1 MMLQETLRVVSRTK
15 IRNLDSRRVFLPWH
29 EDYQKLKATF
39 KKTNMSDWKENVL
52 KVAKES
58 LKIQADI
65 DACMFLTG
73 LKEFE
78 SYISTE
84 YIVGVNMLNDL
95 FSKLFTMNKASD
107 ISESITMTTEA
118 LNIIRTVK
126 ARNLWEKFNDT
137 HLDKITRLCLLR
149 RDASE
154 FENEWAKKR
163 SKAMFA
169 TEAAELDED
178 EDGTGID
185 MDKTINEE
193 ITKGTLDEKKTF
205 MVEFLRTKLLEL
217 GSKQA
222 SARNLESEATA
233 DKKGRKT
240 VRFRRGDKIF
250 NVVEVDCEEDS
261 LDSDNDLAES
271 LENVL
276 ALKGDD
282 VRQQGLNKRK
292 SKLPQKKCPLKC
304 DRKTHANG
312 SAFFCAVFK
321 KKDLEEKRELVKKIP
336 LCILC
341 LTKGTKEHDC
351 PVGKCAKCS
360 GHHNIIMCPKTEE
373 ESALKVGE
381 MHDDSST
388 DSEDEEMEDYT
399 CNRESINVLTKGGE
413 SSKTKHKDKPKKEGK
428 ENRDDDDE
436 TSIKGAKEDK
446 LSKLKGVLKIVANGY
461 ETGKK
466 LLWN

>member
-1 MMLQETLRVVSRTK
+1 
-15 IRNLDSRRVFLPWH
+15 
-29 EDYQKLKATF
+29 
-39 KKTNMSDWKENVL
+39 
-52 KVAKES
+52 
-58 LKIQADI
+58 
-65 DACMFLTG
+65 MFLNG

-95 FSKLFTMNKASD
+95 FSKLFAMNKASD
-107 ISESITMTTEA
+107 ISESITMSTEA

-205 MVEFLRTKLLEL
+205 LVEFLRTKLLEL

-222 SARNLESEATA
+222 SARNLGSEATA
-233 DKKGRKT
+233 DKKDRKT
-240 VRFRRGDKIF
+240 VRFRRGDKVF
-250 NVVEVDCEEDS
+250 HVMEVNCEEDS

-271 LENVL
+271 LENIL

-351 PVGKCAKCS
+351 PVGKCAK
-360 GHHNIIMCPKTEE
+360 
-373 ESALKVGE
+373 
-381 MHDDSST
+381 
-388 DSEDEEMEDYT
+388 
-399 CNRESINVLTKGGE
+399 
-413 SSKTKHKDKPKKEGK
+413 
-428 ENRDDDDE
+428 
-436 TSIKGAKEDK
+436 
-446 LSKLKGVLKIVANGY
+446 
-461 ETGKK
+461 
-466 LLWN
+466 

>member
-1 MMLQETLRVVSRTK
+1 M
-15 IRNLDSRRVFLPWH
+15 
-29 EDYQKLKATF
+29 
-39 KKTNMSDWKENVL
+39 
-52 KVAKES
+52 
-58 LKIQADI
+58 
-65 DACMFLTG
+65 G
-73 LKEFE
+73 
-78 SYISTE
+78 
-84 YIVGVNMLNDL
+84 
-95 FSKLFTMNKASD
+95 
-107 ISESITMTTEA
+107 
-118 LNIIRTVK
+118 
-126 ARNLWEKFNDT
+126 KFNDT

-205 MVEFLRTKLLEL
+205 LVEFLRTKLLEL

-282 VRQQGLNKRK
+282 IRQQGLNKRK

-312 SAFFCAVFK
+312 SAFFCVVFK

-341 LTKGTKEHDC
+341 LKKGTKEHD
-351 PVGKCAKCS
+351 
-360 GHHNIIMCPKTEE
+360 
-373 ESALKVGE
+373 
-381 MHDDSST
+381 
-388 DSEDEEMEDYT
+388 
-399 CNRESINVLTKGGE
+399 
-413 SSKTKHKDKPKKEGK
+413 
-428 ENRDDDDE
+428 
-436 TSIKGAKEDK
+436 
-446 LSKLKGVLKIVANGY
+446 
-461 ETGKK
+461 
-466 LLWN
+466 